1 MAKIKILAAVVLLCV
16 VSAVSYYVGY
26 HNNDTKN
33 YEAACLQADFIRY
46 IIDDFDGETEMANI
60 GAEIENSYEEFFQD
74 LDNQNIW
81 KTTEIKSI
89 KDFESYYWCY

>member
-16 VSAVSYYVGY
+16 VSTVSYYVGY
-26 HNNDTKN
+26 HNSDTKN
-33 YEAACLQADFIRY
+33 YEAACLQADFIRF
-46 IIDDFDGETEMANI
+46 IIDDFNGETEMANI

-81 KTTEIKSI
+81 KTSKITSI
-89 KDFESYYWCY
+89 KDFEEYYWCY